1 MTAFATPRVTTRT
14 AKPASGRF
22 GESLESFRGSMR
34 EWGQAFKASGRMADR
49 NDLDYRAMLL
59 FGRD

>member
-14 AKPASGRF
+14 AKPSSGRF

-34 EWGQAFKASGRMADR
+34 EWGQAFKASGRADR
-49 NDLDYRAMLL
+49 NDLDYPALLL